1 MSETTNL
8 KLFKHDN
15 PETNTNLFDITKSLN
30 ENWDKIDTYVINSE
44 STRQQNEQNRQESE
58 IERSSQEKLRVEN
71 EIVRNE
77 NEEKRNQNE
86 EIRQSQENKREK
98 YITELKTKVEN
109 GDFNGKANIL
119 TIGNVIKGENAQASI
134 VGNTPNQILNLVLPK
149 GDKGDKGDT
158 GPQGKQG
165 VQGIQGIAGKDFS
178 IYKTY
183 PSITEMEIDKNNV
196 EEGNFV
202 LIASNVEDEDNS
214 KLYVKDSTEFV
225 YLTDLSGATG
235 MKGEQGPQGIQGKQ
249 GIQGPQGE
257 QGIQGP
263 KGDKGDKGDTGETG
277 IQGPKGDK
285 GDTGPNG
292 NGIKSITLKEGSH
305 SAGQYDTYLIT
316 FTNNTTTEF
325 KVYNG
330 ANGKGS
336 GDMLASVYD
345 TNNNGIVDNAEKV
358 NNHTVE
364 SNVPTNAKFT
374 DTTYAV
380 ATTSVN
386 GLMSS
391 NDKKKIDGISEGAN
405 KTIVDSS
412 LSDSSTNPIQNKI
425 IYSALAGKAN
435 TNHGTHVPSVC
446 NSVTDWNNAT
456 TNGWYMGCGIANAP
470 ITGNVWFMGNVIAHN
485 SNYVIQ
491 EVYQFTESTSAN
503 VISKYMRA
511 KVNGTWGAWVEVT
524 VGKQVP
530 TDAKFTD
537 TNTTY
542 SNATTTASGLMSSS
556 DKTKLDGIAT
566 GANKI
571 IIDTALSSTSTNPVQ
586 NKVLNTALSGKA
598 STNHTHN
605 YAGASSAGGAATT
618 ALNCTGNSATATKA
632 TQDSGGQQINTTY
645 IKNLSVSENTIT
657 YTKGNGTTG
666 KITTQDKYS
675 TNEVKTDKTWIDGK
689 AIYRKVFN
697 ISNPKFSN
705 NAYVLAYNVNNV
717 SLFTSI
723 TGIIVRSD
731 GILQMLPSTATSNS
745 SAASSWRWEIRDIDL
760 SAKTIRIEKGL
771 EQTCSKMTVILEYV
785 KTT

>member
-44 STRQQNEQNRQESE
+44 STRQQNEQNRQEAE

-86 EIRQSQENKREK
+86 EIRQNQENKREE

-165 VQGIQGIAGKDFS
+165 
-178 IYKTY
+178 
-183 PSITEMEIDKNNV
+183 
-196 EEGNFV
+196 NFV

-235 MKGEQGPQGIQGKQ
+235 MKGEQGAQGIQGKQ

-263 KGDKGDKGDTGETG
+263 KGDKGDKGDTGKTG

-358 NNHTVE
+358 T
-364 SNVPTNAKFT
+364 F
-374 DTTYAV
+374 
-380 ATTSVN
+380 
-386 GLMSS
+386 
-391 NDKKKIDGISEGAN
+391 
-405 KTIVDSS
+405 
-412 LSDSSTNPIQNKI
+412 
-425 IYSALAGKAN
+425 
-435 TNHGTHVPSVC
+435 
-446 NSVTDWNNAT
+446 
-456 TNGWYMGCGIANAP
+456 
-470 ITGNVWFMGNVIAHN
+470 
-485 SNYVIQ
+485 
-491 EVYQFTESTSAN
+491 
-503 VISKYMRA
+503 
-511 KVNGTWGAWVEVT
+511 
-524 VGKQVP
+524 
-530 TDAKFTD
+530 
-537 TNTTY
+537 
-542 SNATTTASGLMSSS
+542 
-556 DKTKLDGIAT
+556 
-566 GANKI
+566 
-571 IIDTALSSTSTNPVQ
+571 
-586 NKVLNTALSGKA
+586 
-598 STNHTHN
+598 
-605 YAGASSAGGAATT
+605 
-618 ALNCTGNSATATKA
+618 
-632 TQDSGGQQINTTY
+632 
-645 IKNLSVSENTIT
+645 
-657 YTKGNGTTG
+657 
-666 KITTQDKYS
+666 
-675 TNEVKTDKTWIDGK
+675 
-689 AIYRKVFN
+689 
-697 ISNPKFSN
+697 
-705 NAYVLAYNVNNV
+705 
-717 SLFTSI
+717 
-723 TGIIVRSD
+723 
-731 GILQMLPSTATSNS
+731 LQMLNS
-745 SAASSWRWEIRDIDL
+745 
-760 SAKTIRIEKGL
+760 
-771 EQTCSKMTVILEYV
+771 QILLMQLLLHQ
-785 KTT
+785 

>member
-1 MSETTNL
+1 MN
-8 KLFKHDN
+8 K
-15 PETNTNLFDITKSLN
+15 
-30 ENWDKIDTYVINSE
+30 KIDFTDC
-44 STRQQNEQNRQESE
+44 
-58 IERSSQEKLRVEN
+58 K
-71 EIVRNE
+71 
-77 NEEKRNQNE
+77 K
-86 EIRQSQENKREK
+86 
-98 YITELKTKVEN
+98 
-109 GDFNGKANIL
+109 
-119 TIGNVIKGENAQASI
+119 
-134 VGNTPNQILNLVLPK
+134 
-149 GDKGDKGDT
+149 
-158 GPQGKQG
+158 
-165 VQGIQGIAGKDFS
+165 
-178 IYKTY
+178 IYK
-183 PSITEMEIDKNNV
+183 
-196 EEGNFV
+196 
-202 LIASNVEDEDNS
+202 A
-214 KLYVKDSTEFV
+214 
-225 YLTDLSGATG
+225 
-235 MKGEQGPQGIQGKQ
+235 
-249 GIQGPQGE
+249 
-257 QGIQGP
+257 
-263 KGDKGDKGDTGETG
+263 
-277 IQGPKGDK
+277 
-285 GDTGPNG
+285 
-292 NGIKSITLKEGSH
+292 
-305 SAGQYDTYLIT
+305 
-316 FTNNTTTEF
+316 
-325 KVYNG
+325 YNG

-446 NSVTDWNNAT
+446 NSVADWNNAT

-571 IIDTALSSTSTNPVQ
+571 TIDTALSSTSTNPVQ

-598 STNHTHN
+598 SSNHTHN

-697 ISNPKFSN
+697 ISNPTFSN

-723 TGIIVRSD
+723 TGIIVRRD

>member
-1 MSETTNL
+1 MEFGGGVYKWLIIQNIIIWNYQNGSEYYDI
-8 KLFKHDN
+8 KVA
-15 PETNTNLFDITKSLN
+15 NTNNKIIDEKLYEKV
-30 ENWDKIDTYVINSE
+30 DKIPNKGL
-44 STRQQNEQNRQESE
+44 STNDFTNGYKS
-58 IERSSQEKLRVEN
+58 KLDKLVEGTKGDSAYQVAVK
-71 EIVRNE
+71 EGYE
-77 NEEKRNQNE
+77 GTEEDWLA
-86 EIRQSQENKREK
+86 S
-98 YITELKTKVEN
+98 LKGV
-109 GDFNGKANIL
+109 
-119 TIGNVIKGENAQASI
+119 
-134 VGNTPNQILNLVLPK
+134 K
-149 GDKGDKGDT
+149 GDKGNQGEQGIQGEKGE
-158 GPQGKQG
+158 QGE
-165 VQGIQGIAGKDFS
+165 QGIQGIQGVPGKDFS

-183 PSITEMEIDKNNV
+183 SSIKEMNVDKDNV

-202 LIASNVEDEDNS
+202 IIASNVEDEDNS

-249 GIQGPQGE
+249 GVQGP
-257 QGIQGP
+257 
-263 KGDKGDKGDTGETG
+263 KGDKGDTGETG

-391 NDKKKIDGISEGAN
+391 NDKKKIDSISEGAN

-697 ISNPKFSN
+697 ISNPTFSN

-723 TGIIVRSD
+723 TGIIVRRD